1 MHNCLNDSAKDVKME
16 KIIHNRSCF
25 ERGFDSMENNMQDLM
40 RIIQIKFPRM
50 SKGQKLIAEYIL
62 KHYDKA
68 AFMTASKLGISVGV
82 SESTVVRFANE
93 LGFTGYPELQKS
105 LQELIKTKLTT
116 VQRIELSNN
125 FINEENALKGVL
137 KSDIENIR
145 GTLEKMNVK
154 TFENVVNNIFEAK
167 KIYIIGLRSSTAL
180 SEFLGFYLNL
190 ILDNVK
196 VVSNGISDIFEQMIS
211 ITEDDLVIG
220 IGFPRYASRTVEAL
234 NFAQR
239 RGAKVVA
246 ITDSLL
252 SPLASKADFT
262 LIAQSNMASFVDSLV
277 APLSLI
283 NALIIA
289 VGLREKE
296 KISSTFAELE
306 NIWEDYQ
313 VYAFKDTEDRY

>member
-1 MHNCLNDSAKDVKME
+1 ME
-16 KIIHNRSCF
+16 DI
-25 ERGFDSMENNMQDLM
+25 NNKQDLM
-40 RIIQIKFPRM
+40 RTIQVKFPRL

-68 AFMTASKLGISVGV
+68 AFMTAAKLGISVGV

-93 LGFTGYPELQKS
+93 LGFSGYPKLQKA
-105 LQELIKTKLTT
+105 LQELIKNKLTT
-116 VQRIELSNN
+116 VQRIELSND
-125 FINEENALKGVL
+125 FVSEESALKGVL
-137 KSDIENIR
+137 KSDMENIR
-145 GTLEKMNVK
+145 ATLEKINHK
-154 TFENVVNNIFEAK
+154 TFEDVINGIFSAK

-196 VVSNGISDIFEQMIS
+196 VVGYGISDIFEQI
-211 ITEDDLVIG
+211 INVDDNDLVIG
-220 IGFPRYASRTVEAL
+220 IGFPRYAARTIESL
-234 NFAQR
+234 DFAQS

-252 SPLASKADFT
+252 SPLAARADYT

-277 APLSLI
+277 APLSVI

-296 KISSTFAELE
+296 KISSTFTNLE
-306 NIWEDYQ
+306 NIWEEYQ
-313 VYAFKDTEDRY
+313 VYSFKESD